1 VVNSSSPAFM
11 LLVIGGL
18 MLGYILPSIIAIVRR
33 VECLALVIIQ
43 NTLPVAWPAAMI
55 LACFMPAKDGW

>member
-1 VVNSSSPAFM
+1 MKSDSWGFIM
-11 LLVIGGL
+11 LVIGGL
-18 MLGYILPSIIAIVRR
+18 ALVYFLPIIIGTIRK
-33 VECLALVIIQ
+33 VECHALVIIL